1 LGFLLRGLEDIRV
14 RLNRAAGGMNT
25 AMYLYG
31 KAEALQAEGKIGESA
46 KVYEEAAYCLQK
58 IVRLK
63 VPEKPLHLAM
73 ADMYTKTGAHDRAR
87 LEYMLAWELDMEDQ
101 SLIERLIESSVAE
114 FKSSEEH
121 GPKKPYDVSVERART
136 ARRYCSDRSEE
147 YAVEAIGEMKSY
159 HKEVEYGVDEYHT
172 LGRLYRGI
180 GRLEEAL
187 DCFMKAYELDISFE
201 RSVRF
206 LINIYLDLGLEDR
219 ARALVE
225 TPVEET
231 RGYHQRIYDV
241 DVIKAW
247 AAENTGDYGRAAR
260 FMEHAVA
267 RFPDDE
273 VIKGQLEQYK
283 TAIRT

>member
-1 LGFLLRGLEDIRV
+1 M
-14 RLNRAAGGMNT
+14 NKAAGGMNT
-25 AMYLYG
+25 SVYLYG
-31 KAEALQAEGKIGESA
+31 KAEALQAEGKVEESA
-46 KVYEEAAYCLQK
+46 KVYEEAALCLQT

-73 ADMYTKTGAHDRAR
+73 ADMYTKSGAHDMAR
-87 LEYMLAWELDMEDQ
+87 IEYVLAWELDREDQ
-101 SLIERLIESSVAE
+101 SLIERLIEASVAD

-136 ARRYCSDRSEE
+136 ACSYGSDRSEE
-147 YAVEAIGEMKSY
+147 YAVEAIGEMESF
-159 HKEVEYGVDEYHT
+159 HKKTEYGIGDYHT
-172 LGRLYRGI
+172 LGRLFEGI

-187 DCFMKAYELDISFE
+187 DCFVKAYDLDEAFE

-206 LINIYLDLGLEDR
+206 LTSIYLEMGREDL
-219 ARALVE
+219 ARTLIE
-225 TPVEET
+225 SPVKDSL
-231 RGYHQRIYDV
+231 GFHQRIYDV

-247 AAENTGDYGRAAR
+247 DAENNGDYRKAALY
-260 FMEHAVA
+260 MGHAVA

-283 TAIRT
+283 AATRT